1 MLSEALTPTET
12 SERLREALRDYIEA
26 TYHISEPHL
35 IKQRRELLDSPGV
48 IYQKPYI
55 ETTPQYETGDPFE
68 NIGLDSAVVELF
80 ESVSTPVED
89 HLIYDPPYVHQ
100 QEAIRRGLV
109 NEESML
115 VMTGTGSGK
124 TECFLLPILGKLAKE
139 ARDKSSFKEHDA
151 VRAILL
157 YPMNALVNDQ
167 LGRLREMFGDDRIRD
182 RFMEWGGRPARFAR
196 YTSRTLY
203 PGVRTKKK
211 DKQRLRPIKK
221 FYIRLQELA
230 EEGDEGAQN
239 LIEELKGDG
248 KWPAKP
254 NLRAWYGEDNK
265 RWKDEDGEFQRCV
278 TLNRDAELLTRHEV
292 LEAPPDVLITNYS
305 MLEYMLMRPIERPVF
320 DKTSR
325 WLSENPDEKLL
336 LVVDEAHLY
345 RGASGAEVALL
356 LRRLRKRLDIPEDR
370 LQVICT
376 SASFQDLGQAAEFGA
391 NLTGKNEEQVH
402 VIDGDLKE
410 RAPTGPG
417 GNSDVQALL
426 SVDIQGFHEADSEE
440 ERLEAIRPFLDYQG
454 VEGDGVQT
462 SLFEALKDYPPMGRL
477 VNKTM
482 EDATPPEE
490 LAEILFPDTDRETG
504 EEALTAL
511 MTMGSVARE
520 SGEQSGLLP
529 SRIHAF
535 FRGLPG
541 LWACPDKDCTALSEP
556 AQGNGNTGK
565 IYGQPR
571 ETCEC
576 GARVFEL
583 YTCRNCG
590 TAFFRAYTDN
600 LSNPKYLWA
609 EPGARF
615 RTAGEMFTEQQ
626 PLDVL
631 LSEPRHHEEAD
642 PTYLDLV
649 TGRLNPLNLGDRCRT
664 VWIPSDREADTDQNE
679 NSLHQGVQP
688 GQFHPCPSC
697 GDTASN
703 FRSSVQDH
711 RTKGDPPFQALVTRQ
726 IEVQPPNPDKE
737 KSQFAPLRGRKS
749 LIFSD
754 SRQKAARLSSLIQE
768 NSTQDVLRPLIV
780 RGFEELLESSQHHR
794 LTLEDAYLAVLVGA
808 SKLGVRLR
816 PALKESETFSIAA
829 EVDQATEEG
838 VLEDEAELPFL
849 VDDVRSA
856 SIPESL
862 LRSLVRALTR
872 RYYGLEALALGSI
885 TETDRYSKKIRGQLP
900 DIEGVATTP
909 SQKAALVHEWLSAWA
924 RGPGIWF
931 SDMDESWWG
940 ASVDSHTGNFRRI
953 NQNVLASTDAR
964 KTFKGEWIDKLTKWF
979 CEPTPDDKYRLKAQ
993 NLSLE
998 IGGDWAYCDA
1008 CRTTQRPFPRL
1019 ERCTRCGRED
1029 SVREIDPDD
1038 DEVFSSRKRYY
1049 REDTVRA
1056 VENDKAP
1063 VSLIAAE
1070 HTAQINSTEYDDVFS
1085 RAEEFELL
1093 FQDIDIG
1100 SVDDD
1105 DLELGGSGAEGK
1117 QSAIDVLSCTTTMEV
1132 GIDIGSLSG
1141 VALRN
1146 IPPSRA
1152 NYQQRAGRAGRR
1164 GNALA
1169 TVVAYGNSDSHD
1181 NHFFR
1186 NPDDMIRGDVSDPTV
1201 SLDNKE
1207 IAKRHVRAYLLQ
1219 RYHRDRLPAIPE
1231 ENQPNNLFEVLGS
1244 VESFRRTDS
1253 SLNRDDF
1260 ESWLHENESDLR
1272 AEVDDWLPAEIEE
1285 SAREALLDR
1294 LAEET
1299 LKGIDEAIGLD

>member
-12 SERLREALRDYIEA
+12 SEKLHEALRDYIEA

-35 IKQRRELLDSPGV
+35 IEQRRDLLDSPGV
-48 IYQKPYI
+48 IHQKPYI
-55 ETTPQYETGDPFE
+55 ETTPQYETGTSFE
-68 NIGLDSAVVELF
+68 EIGLDTAVTELF
-80 ESVSTPVED
+80 GAVSTPDED
-89 HLIYDPPYVHQ
+89 RLIYDPPYVHQ
-100 QEAIRRGLV
+100 EEAIRRGLV

-139 ARDKSSFKEHDA
+139 AYHRSSFQEHDA

-167 LGRLREMFGDDRIRD
+167 LGRLRQMFGDDRIRS
-182 RFMEWGGRPARFAR
+182 RFMDWGGRPARFAR

-203 PGVRTKKK
+203 PGVRTKEK
-211 DKQRLRPIKK
+211 DQQRLRPIKK

-230 EEGDEGAQN
+230 DEGDESSEKLINN
-239 LIEELKGDG
+239 LKEDG

-254 NLRAWYGEDNK
+254 NLRAWYGEDGKHWTN
-265 RWKDEDGEFQRCV
+265 EDGEFQRCV
-278 TLNRDAELLTRHEV
+278 TLEEDAELLTRHEV
-292 LEAPPDVLITNYS
+292 LESPPDVLVTNYS
-305 MLEYMLMRPIERPVF
+305 MLEYMMMRPIERPIF

-325 WLSENPDEKLL
+325 WLAENPDETLL

-356 LRRLRKRLDIPEDR
+356 LRRLRKRLDIPEER

-376 SASFQDLGQAAEFGA
+376 SASFQDRGRAAEFGA
-391 NLTGKNEEQVH
+391 NLTGKSKKQIH
-402 VIDGDLKE
+402 VIDGELKE
-410 RAPTGPG
+410 RTPADA
-417 GNSDVQALL
+417 GNTADVDALL
-426 SVDIQGFHEADSEE
+426 DVSIKKFQSAESDD
-440 ERLEAIRPFLDYQG
+440 ERLEAVQPFLDYRG
-454 VEGDGVQT
+454 VNGDGVQT
-462 SLFEALKDYPPMGRL
+462 SLFEALKDFPPMGSL

-482 EDATPPEE
+482 TNATPPEE
-490 LAEILFPDTDRETG
+490 LAGHLFPGVDKKKG
-504 EEALTAL
+504 EKALTAL

-520 SGEQSGLLP
+520 SGGQSGLLP
-529 SRIHAF
+529 SRIHTF

-541 LWACPDKDCTALSEP
+541 LWVCPDEDCTALPED
-556 AQGNGNTGK
+556 ARGEGNTGK

-609 EPGARF
+609 EPGAQF
-615 RTAGEMFTEQQ
+615 RTAGDMFTEQQ

-631 LSEPRHHEEAD
+631 LSEPRDHEEAST
-642 PTYLDLV
+642 TYLDLV
-649 TGRLNPLNLGDRCRT
+649 TGRLNPVNKGDRCRI
-664 VWIPSDREADTDQNE
+664 VWIPSDREADGDQDANG
-679 NSLHQGVQP
+679 LFQGVQP

-697 GDTASN
+697 GETQSN
-703 FRSSVQDH
+703 HRSSVQDH

-726 IEVQPPNPDKE
+726 IEVQPPNPEKE

-754 SRQKAARLSSLIQE
+754 SRQKAARLASLIQD

-780 RGFEELLESSQHHR
+780 RGYQELLQSSQARR
-794 LTLEDAYLAVLVGA
+794 LTLEDAYLAVLIGA

-816 PALKESETFSIAA
+816 PSLKESETFSVA
-829 EVDQATEEG
+829 EKVDQAVQEG
-838 VLEDEAELPFL
+838 DLEDEAELPFL

-862 LRSLVRALTR
+862 LRSLVKALTR

-885 TETDRYSKKIRGQLP
+885 VETKRYSKKIREELP
-900 DIEGVATTP
+900 DIDGVATAP
-909 SQKAALVHEWLSAWA
+909 PQKAALVHEWMSAWA
-924 RGPGIWF
+924 SGPGIWF

-940 ASVDSHTGNFRRI
+940 REVDSHTGNFRRI
-953 NQNVLASTDAR
+953 NQDVLASKEAR
-964 KTFKGEWIDKLTKWF
+964 RTFKGEWLDKLTDWF
-979 CEPTPDDKYRLKAQ
+979 CEPTSDDKYRLKAQ
-993 NLSLE
+993 NLSLK
-998 IGGDWAYCDA
+998 IGGNWAYCDA
-1008 CRTTQRPFPRL
+1008 CRTTQRPFPEL
-1019 ERCTRCGRED
+1019 GHCTRCGREGEG
-1029 SVREIDPDD
+1029 RKIDPDKD
-1038 DEVFSSRKRYY
+1038 KVFSSRKRYY
-1049 REDTVRA
+1049 RQDTVRA
-1056 VENDKAP
+1056 VRNDETP

-1105 DLELGGSGAEGK
+1105 DLDFGGSGAEGK
-1117 QSAIDVLSCTTTMEV
+1117 QAAIDVLSCTTTMEV

-1186 NPDDMIRGDVSDPTV
+1186 NPDDMIRGKVSDPAVT
-1201 SLDNKE
+1201 LDNRE

-1219 RYHRDRLPAIPE
+1219 RYHRDRLPAIPDE
-1231 ENQPNNLFEVLGS
+1231 DQPNNLFEVLGS
-1244 VESFRRTDS
+1244 VKAFKQPDS
-1253 SLNRDDF
+1253 PLNRDDF
-1260 ESWLHENESDLR
+1260 ESWLYENESELR
-1272 AEVDDWLPAEIEE
+1272 SEVDDWLPTEIEKSDRE
-1285 SAREALLDR
+1285 SLLDR

-1299 LKGIDEAIGLD
+1299 LQGIDEAINAD

>member
-12 SERLREALRDYIEA
+12 SEKLHEALRDYIEA

-35 IKQRRELLDSPGV
+35 IEQRRELLDSPGV
-48 IYQKPYI
+48 IHQKPYI
-55 ETTPQYETGDPFE
+55 ETTPQYETDKSFE
-68 NIGLDSAVVELF
+68 EIGLDPAVTELF
-80 ESVSTPVED
+80 GSVSTPGER
-89 HLIYDPPYVHQ
+89 LIYDPPYVHQ
-100 QEAIRRGLV
+100 EEAIRRGLI

-124 TECFLLPILGKLAKE
+124 TECFLLPILGKLVKE
-139 ARDKSSFKEHDA
+139 ACHRSSFREYDA

-167 LGRLREMFGDDRIRD
+167 LGRLRKMFGDDRIRS
-182 RFMEWGGRPARFAR
+182 RFMDWSGRPARFAR

-203 PGVRTKKK
+203 PGVRTKEK
-211 DKQRLRPIKK
+211 DQRRLKPIKK

-230 EEGDEGAQN
+230 DEGHVNAVR
-239 LIEELKGDG
+239 LIGALKEDG
-248 KWPAKP
+248 NWPAKP
-254 NLRAWYGEDNK
+254 DLRAWYGEDGKHWTN
-265 RWKDEDGEFQRCV
+265 EDGEFQRCI
-278 TLNRDAELLTRHEV
+278 TLEKDAELLTRHEV
-292 LEAPPDVLITNYS
+292 LEAPPDVLVTNYS
-305 MLEYMLMRPIERPVF
+305 MLEYMMMRPIERPIF

-325 WLSENPDEKLL
+325 WLTENPDEKLL

-356 LRRLRKRLDIPEDR
+356 LRRLRKRLDIPEER

-376 SASFQDLGQAAEFGA
+376 SASFQDRGRAAEFGA
-391 NLTGKNEEQVH
+391 NLTGKRKGQIH
-402 VIDGDLKE
+402 VIDGELKE
-410 RAPTGPG
+410 RSPAGAG
-417 GNSDVQALL
+417 GTADVDVLL
-426 SVDIQGFHEADSEE
+426 DVSVEDFHKAESEE
-440 ERLEAIRPFLDYQG
+440 ERLEAVRPFLDYRG
-454 VEGDGVQT
+454 VNGDNVQT
-462 SLFEALKDYPPMGRL
+462 SLFEALKDYPPMSRL
-477 VNKTM
+477 VNNTM
-482 EDATPPEE
+482 TDATPPEE
-490 LAEILFPDTDRETG
+490 LAEDLFPDVDRETG

-520 SGEQSGLLP
+520 SGGQSGLLP
-529 SRIHAF
+529 SRIHTF

-541 LWACPDKDCTALSEP
+541 LWVCPDKDCTALLED
-556 AQGNGNTGK
+556 ACGEGNTGK

-600 LSNPKYLWA
+600 LSDPKYLWA
-609 EPGARF
+609 EPGTQF
-615 RTAGEMFTEQQ
+615 RTAGDMFTEQQ
-626 PLDVL
+626 PLDVI
-631 LSEPRHHEEAD
+631 LSEPRDHGEAN
-642 PTYLDLV
+642 PTYLDPV
-649 TGRLNPLNLGDRCRT
+649 TGRLNPLNKGDRCRI
-664 VWIPSDREADTDQNE
+664 VWIPSDREADGDQDANG
-679 NSLHQGVQP
+679 LFQGVQP

-697 GDTASN
+697 GDTHSN
-703 FRSSVQDH
+703 LRSSVQDH

-754 SRQKAARLSSLIQE
+754 SRQKAARLASLIQD
-768 NSTQDVLRPLIV
+768 NSTQDVLRPLVV
-780 RGFEELLESSQHHR
+780 RGYQELLQSPKAHEIS
-794 LTLEDAYLAVLVGA
+794 LEDAYLAVLIGA
-808 SKLGVRLR
+808 SKLRVRLR
-816 PALKESETFSIAA
+816 PSLKESETFSISGK
-829 EVDQATEEG
+829 VDQAIQDG
-838 VLEDEAELPFL
+838 VLQDRRELSHL
-849 VDDVRSA
+849 IKRVNNTG
-856 SIPESL
+856 IPESL
-862 LRSLVRALTR
+862 LRGLVKALTR
-872 RYYGLEALALGSI
+872 KYYGLEALALGSVV
-885 TETDRYSKKIRGQLP
+885 EADYYSEKIRQELP
-900 DIEGVATTP
+900 DISGVAAEP
-909 SQKAALVHEWLSAWA
+909 DQKAALVHEWLSEWA
-924 RGPGIWF
+924 GRKGIWF

-940 ASVDSHTGNFRRI
+940 RSVDSHTGNFNRI
-953 NQNVLASTDAR
+953 KNDVLASKEAQ
-964 KTFKGEWIDKLTKWF
+964 KTFREEWLDKLTKWF
-979 CEPTPDDKYRLKAQ
+979 CERTPDNKYRLEAQ
-993 NLSLE
+993 SLSLE

-1008 CRTTQRPFPRL
+1008 CRTTQRPFPEL
-1019 ERCTRCGRED
+1019 GHCTRCGREG
-1029 SVREIDPDD
+1029 SVREIDPDND
-1038 DEVFSSRKRYY
+1038 KVFSSRKRYY
-1049 REDTVRA
+1049 RQDTVRA
-1056 VENDKAP
+1056 VENDETP

-1105 DLELGGSGAEGK
+1105 ELDFGGSGAEGK
-1117 QSAIDVLSCTTTMEV
+1117 QAAIDVLSCTTTMEV

-1169 TVVAYGNSDSHD
+1169 TVIAYGNSDSHD

-1186 NPDDMIRGDVSDPTV
+1186 NPDDMIRGDVSDPAVT
-1201 SLDNKE
+1201 LDNKE
-1207 IAKRHVRAYLLQ
+1207 IAVRHVRAYLLQ
-1219 RYHRDRLPAIPE
+1219 RYHRDRLPAIPD

-1244 VESFRRTDS
+1244 VKAFKQSDS
-1253 SLNRDDF
+1253 PLNRDDF
-1260 ESWLHENESDLR
+1260 ELWLREHQGELR
-1272 AEVDDWLPAEIEE
+1272 DEVDDWLPTEIKK
-1285 SAREALLDR
+1285 SDREALLDF

-1299 LKGIDEAIGLD
+1299 LRGIDEAISSN